1 MWNSKK
7 AQCAFSKNIH
17 DNPGS
22 QGVSIAKT
30 FKGQFEETGIS
41 VEVEEEGIQT
51 KTPSVGRLGEHNG
64 CLKPA
69 EQ

>member
-7 AQCAFSKNIH
+7 AQCVVPKDIYDH
-17 DNPGS
+17 PDS
-22 QGVSIAKT
+22 QGVLIFKT